1 MTTDEMK
8 ARTKRFSLMIIG
20 LAEKM
25 PNTNV
30 VRSITNQIVRSG
42 TSVGANYRAVCRA
55 RSDREFVAK
64 MNIVLEEAD
73 ETLFWLEIIK
83 EKMWIA
89 KSELEITNEIVLRCH
104 KRGLILFW
112 LLFVGCAVRITP
124 PLTISEEEIREGC
137 AIILDVMDEILNKK
151 NN

>member
-8 ARTKRFSLMIIG
+8 LRTKKFSLMIIE

-30 VRSITNQIVRSG
+30 IRSITNQIVRSG

-73 ETLFWLEIIK
+73 ETLFWLEIIR
-83 EKMWIA
+83 EKMWLA
-89 KSELEITNEIVLRCH
+89 KQDLEIALKEANELTAIFVSSLKTVN
-104 KRGLILFW
+104 KRI
-112 LLFVGCAVRITP
+112 
-124 PLTISEEEIREGC
+124 
-137 AIILDVMDEILNKK
+137 NK
-151 NN
+151 

>member
-8 ARTKRFSLMIIG
+8 MRTKKFSLMIID

-30 VRSITNQIVRSG
+30 IRSITNQIVRSG

-83 EKMWIA
+83 EKMWIT
-89 KSELEITNEIVLRCH
+89 KSELEMIWKEGNELTAI
-104 KRGLILFW
+104 
-112 LLFVGCAVRITP
+112 FVSSLKTVNNRIN
-124 PLTISEEEIREGC
+124 
-137 AIILDVMDEILNKK
+137 NKPK
-151 NN
+151 V